1 MDNNIIN
8 NIQNELGA
16 YNINNNNM
24 DLSQRMK
31 DEEEEF
37 WIIQAK
43 NATPWVIGGSLSTF
57 IFALR
62 SVNDPLTP
70 E

>member
-1 MDNNIIN
+1 
-8 NIQNELGA
+8 
-16 YNINNNNM
+16 M

-70 E
+70 EQTMCNCGYIAIHIV